1 MFKQI
6 DNNRLGMVSGAP
18 TEACGVTQE
27 TIRGLLGQIE
37 GTLLQ
42 TTCHCADIERK
53 LHGVS
58 QGNAKDAPENLRPEE
73 SVGVLVSRIGAL
85 ASALEAQ
92 ANRISGAL

>member
-1 MFKQI
+1 MYKQI
-6 DNNRLGMVSGAP
+6 DNSRLGMISGTT
-18 TEACGVTQE
+18 TEACGVTSE
-27 TIRGLLGQIE
+27 TIRGMLGRIE

-85 ASALEAQ
+85 ASALETQ
-92 ANRISGAL
+92 TNRISGAL